1 MLKNKCQPSAKIN
14 TNSRYKNFTQ
24 AIYTAG
30 DIDQFNSSRIYESLQ
45 KKKCNIEQ
53 NIFKQQ
59 DVLKTVWFKNC
70 KITSEDVEN
79 TFKYLFF
86 KFKKG
91 LFIRIS
97 NNKLVSFLPFTNA
110 HYRNEFSDR
119 LIVDP
124 KFQSVQDFLDY
135 ISRKTGYVKSKQ
147 HLPLNEWVPNN
158 ALMRYEYRQ
167 FEGDNNIV
175 ILNHMFKTLCE
186 QRDLP
191 DIEFFVNRRDFPQIK
206 TNSTEPYNHIY
217 DSSNLPLKSHKY
229 DKYSPILSS
238 SSSKEFADIIMPT
251 FEDWARAHYQ
261 ETGEVFPN
269 ACREYP
275 NIQHVPW
282 EEKISKAVFRGAT
295 TGAGFDSKTNQ
306 RLLAY
311 ELTRSRQDLFDV
323 GFTKW
328 NLRPRK
334 FEGHKYLQTIEMKE
348 YPVLKH
354 MTLQEQSTYKYILNL
369 EGHVSAYRLSYELSS
384 GSVVLLASSKWKM
397 WYSDMIKPYIHYVP
411 VSENLSDLISQVEWC
426 KNNDEKCIEIVKNA
440 QTFYDEYLG
449 KKGILDFLQK
459 EICELS
465 SKVGSYKYFPDLLP
479 WSVED
484 ERKQLEDQLKFTN
497 TEYKFDIPSGPR
509 CIGRLDGL
517 CEVLRSKSI
526 TDFKYIK
533 NIMTNANGTIDLV
546 KTNNAWFVAKKANN
560 DAKVL
565 EHIHES
571 YIGLNAI
578 NKLVGKIPNFAYVF
592 GPLKDSR
599 DMIFT
604 EYISGVSFHQWLESP
619 DFNIPD
625 YLTIL
630 VQLNLAISVAQNFTG
645 FVHYDLY
652 PWNVIIQ
659 KTKQKFKFTYF
670 VDIDKVLTIETNV
683 IPIIIDYGKS
693 RAVIFEK
700 NYGLIDHG
708 FTNLYK
714 PLRIID
720 SLTLMYSSLNI
731 IRKAHP
737 ESFSSV
743 RRLTRFSFDIGLE
756 HPNDIKFNSQF
767 GSMFESRIFAKN
779 NLKPIHFIDFIVASY
794 PSIFDGVLLNS
805 RRYTER
811 AYTTEKG
818 NAIQTSLQMF
828 YGDNN
833 NALIGVIEHINKSRP
848 PMTTDAVLQRVL
860 SNILE
865 RRLEWLDNEMNE
877 GSVFVKTKWLKLRE
891 IFNYQPTPTT
901 DQMSINYPKPYTI
914 YTSGFMSPEYVK
926 EHIKKNA
933 KDIKKNVK
941 EHILDDWKK
950 IWILYVEAFL
960 FGVIDKSGAIGDFIK
975 IDGFEY
981 LNAIASN
988 NVLSKI
994 QKMIY

>member
-1 MLKNKCQPSAKIN
+1 
-14 TNSRYKNFTQ
+14 
-24 AIYTAG
+24 
-30 DIDQFNSSRIYESLQ
+30 
-45 KKKCNIEQ
+45 
-53 NIFKQQ
+53 
-59 DVLKTVWFKNC
+59 
-70 KITSEDVEN
+70 
-79 TFKYLFF
+79 
-86 KFKKG
+86 
-91 LFIRIS
+91 
-97 NNKLVSFLPFTNA
+97 
-110 HYRNEFSDR
+110 
-119 LIVDP
+119 
-124 KFQSVQDFLDY
+124 
-135 ISRKTGYVKSKQ
+135 
-147 HLPLNEWVPNN
+147 
-158 ALMRYEYRQ
+158 
-167 FEGDNNIV
+167 
-175 ILNHMFKTLCE
+175 MFKALCE

-191 DIEFFVNRRDFPQIK
+191 DIEFFINRRDYPQMK
-206 TNSTEPYNHIY
+206 TNSTEPYNHIF
-217 DSSNLPLKSHKY
+217 DSSNFPLKSHKY
-229 DKYSPILSS
+229 HKYAPILSS

-275 NIQHVPW
+275 
-282 EEKISKAVFRGAT
+282 KIRSVSWGDKTPKAVFRGAT

-334 FEGHKYLQTIEMKE
+334 FEGQKYLQTIEMKE

-354 MTLQEQSTYKYILNL
+354 MSLQEQSTYKYILNL

-384 GSVVLLASSKWKM
+384 GSVVLLAASKWKM
-397 WYSDMIKPYIHYVP
+397 WYSDMIKPYIHYIP

-426 KNNDEKCIEIVKNA
+426 KNNDEKCAKIAKNA
-440 QTFYDEYLG
+440 QEFYDEYLG

-459 EICELS
+459 ELCELS
-465 SKVGSYKYFPDLLP
+465 SNVGQYEYFPDLLP

-484 ERKQLEDQLKFTN
+484 ERKQLEEQLEFSN
-497 TEYKFDIPSGPR
+497 TVYRFDIPPGPR

-517 CEVLRSKSI
+517 CKVIRSKSI
-526 TDFKYIK
+526 VDFQYIK
-533 NIMTNANGTIDLV
+533 NIMKNANGTIDLV

-578 NKLVGKIPNFAYVF
+578 NKLVGKLPNFAYVF
-592 GPLKDSR
+592 GPLKDAK

-604 EYISGVSFHQWLESP
+604 EYITGVSFHHWLESP
-619 DFNIPD
+619 DFNITD
-625 YLTIL
+625 YMMIL
-630 VQLNLAISVAQNFTG
+630 VQINLALSVAQNFTA

-652 PWNVIIQ
+652 PWNIIIQ

-670 VDIDKVLTIETNV
+670 VDNEKVLTIETNV

-693 RAVIFEK
+693 RAIIFEK

-714 PLRIID
+714 ANRIID
-720 SLTLMYSSLNI
+720 SLTLLYSSLNI
-731 IRKAHP
+731 IKKTHP

-743 RRLTRFSFDIGLE
+743 RRMTRFASDIGLE
-756 HPNDIKFNSQF
+756 HSNDIKFNSQF
-767 GSMFESRIFAKN
+767 GSMFESRVKTGV
-779 NLKPIHFIDFIVASY
+779 KPIHFIDFIVSSY
-794 PSIFDGVLLNS
+794 PSIFDGVLRNS

-818 NAIQTSLQMF
+818 NPIQTSLQMF

-833 NALIGVIEHINKSRP
+833 NALIGVIDHINKSRP
-848 PMTTDAVLQRVL
+848 PISTDTVLQRIL

-877 GSVFVKTKWLKLRE
+877 GNAFVKRKWLKLRE

-901 DQMSINYPKPYTI
+901 EQLSVEYPKPYTV

-926 EHIKKNA
+926 GH
-933 KDIKKNVK
+933 VK
-941 EHILDDWKK
+941 EHTTLDDWKK

-960 FGVIDKSGAIGDFIK
+960 FGVIEKSGAIGDFIQ

-994 QKMIY
+994 HDLLT